1 MRVPIAPDKSRRS
14 HSVQLKNSNFQY
26 FFARDASE
34 VAPELIGCELFVDG
48 VGGAIVE
55 TEAYNRLDPA
65 SHSFKGQTQRN
76 RSMFGPPGRAYVY
89 RIYGLHWCLNF
100 VCLDGS
106 AVLLRALAPSKGV
119 EDMQRRR
126 QTNNVFA
133 LCSGPAKL
141 AQALEVTGKLDSASL
156 FEPPFVLRG
165 SGSVQSI
172 DTGPRIGISRA
183 QDVPWRFWL
192 AGSPYISRPSSRVG
206 SRP

>member
-1 MRVPIAPDKSRRS
+1 MHVPLAHEKSRPGNA
-14 HSVQLKNSNFQY
+14 VQLKNINLQY
-26 FFARDASE
+26 FFARDASV
-34 VAPELIGCELFVDG
+34 VAPQLIGCDLFVDG
-48 VGGAIVE
+48 IGGTIVE

-65 SHSFKGQTQRN
+65 SHSFKGLTQRN
-76 RSMFGPPGRAYVY
+76 RSMFGPPGHAYVY
-89 RIYGLHWCLNF
+89 SIYGLHWCLNF

-126 QTNNVFA
+126 QTTNVFG

-141 AQALEVTGKLDSASL
+141 AQALEVTGRLDSASL
-156 FEPPFVLRG
+156 FEAPFELRG
-165 SGSVQSI
+165 SESMQRV

-192 AGSPYISRPSSRVG
+192 AGSPYISRPLSRVR
-206 SRP
+206 SRS